1 MSDSRA
7 IPDEERPFVPDETV
21 PAEESDNPEAEASR
35 HDIPGEGTVD
45 EEDYAADDRDV
56 P

>member
-21 PAEESDNPEAEASR
+21 SAEQSDSPEAEASR
-35 HDIPGEGTVD
+35 REDDREEAFE
-45 EEDYAADDRDV
+45 EEDYAADDRDA